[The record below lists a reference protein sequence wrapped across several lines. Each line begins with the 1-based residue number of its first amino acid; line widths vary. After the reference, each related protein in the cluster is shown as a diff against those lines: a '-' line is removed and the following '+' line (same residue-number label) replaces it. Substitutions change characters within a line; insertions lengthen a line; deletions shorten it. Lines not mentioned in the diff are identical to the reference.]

1 MLRAGYLVLR
11 PRAAEVERCSIRKA
25 AGYMERKTGRLPP
38 LVDCTRAYKGGWV
51 LFPRHYALERFGPPT
66 SDTRTLAPA
75 KMVFTGTLRPNQG
88 PVVKKVIRHLRA
100 RTGGV
105 LVAACGMGKTTMALA
120 VAAALGQK
128 TLVIVHK
135 HVLVDQWCERIGQF
149 LGPGAPVDIVTAQ
162 SLHRK
167 GLEGVEYGLTIMDE
181 AHHVPARTF
190 AAAVGRCPARYRLA
204 LTATPTRT
212 DGLIDLLHWHF
223 GKTIVKLA
231 RKTDATCEK
240 RLVVLKSPHASKHS
254 DFTRIVNGLAED
266 AARNRMLAAEIK
278 RRAAHGRVLV
288 LTARVA
294 QAHAL
299 AELVGSA
306 AGVIT
311 GKTKKKHRAAIIEG
325 ARVLVC
331 STGVASEGFDA
342 RNMDCLVF
350 ATPCGTKGGSLE
362 QCVGRILRGDCAG
375 LAKTVV
381 DVEDSRV
388 GMLQGM
394 GMNRRHKLKRMGFL
408 LIK

>member
-1 MLRAGYLVLR
+1 MLRAGYLVKR
-11 PRAAEVERCSIRKA
+11 PDPAEVERCALRKA

-51 LFPRHYALERFGPPT
+51 LFPRHYGLERFGPPT

-100 RTGGV
+100 HTGGV

-135 HVLVDQWCERIGQF
+135 HVLVDQWKERIEQF
-149 LGPGAPVDIVTAQ
+149 LGPDAPVDIVTAQ

-167 GLEGVEYGLTIMDE
+167 GLGDGVEYGLTIMDE

-190 AAAVGRCPARYRLA
+190 AGAVGKCPAKYRLA

-212 DGLIDLLHWHF
+212 DGLIELLFWHF
-223 GKTIVKLA
+223 GPVVVELS
-231 RKTDATCEK
+231 RRPDATCAK
-240 RLVVLKSPHASKHS
+240 RLVLLKSGHESKHF

-266 AARNRMLAAEIK
+266 AERNRLLAAEIK
-278 RRAAHGRVLV
+278 RRAARGRVLV

-299 AELVGSA
+299 AELVGAA
-306 AGVIT
+306 AGVVT
-311 GKTKKKHRAAIIEG
+311 GKTKQKDRAAIIEG

-342 RNMDCLVF
+342 PGMDCLVL
-350 ATPCGTKGGSLE
+350 ATPVGTKGGTLE

-375 LAKTVV
+375 KKKTVV
-381 DVEDSRV
+381 DVEDARV
-388 GMLQGM
+388 GILRGM
-394 GMNRRHKLKRMGFL
+394 GANRRGQLERMGFVG
-408 LIK
+408 